1 MPFPQKGVRCTP
13 TLRSEGE
20 HINHALEFIET
31 PLFESQRNALI
42 SDDEFKTLQSEII
55 KNPEIG
61 DLIVGTGGLRKIRL
75 ASQNTGK
82 SGGYRTVYLLVIP
95 DKIYLATLYKK
106 GQKETLTHAEKN
118 AMKKWVSLLKNE
130 I

>member
-1 MPFPQKGVRCTP
+1 M
-13 TLRSEGE
+13 
-20 HINHALEFIET
+20 
-31 PLFESQRNALI
+31 FESQRKALI

-82 SGGYRTVYLLVIP
+82 SGGYRTIYLLVVP
-95 DKIYLATLYKK
+95 DKIYLVTLYKK
-106 GQKETLTHAEKN
+106 GQKETLTQAEKN

-130 I
+130 V